1 VEGFASAL
9 QELVADQ
16 SYREALQRAAWQ
28 DFPFT
33 AARMANDADAI
44 RARAIDVTA
53 AA

>member
-9 QELVADQ
+9 QELVANQ

-44 RARAIDVTA
+44 RARAIDIA
-53 AA
+53 AAS